1 MTEIRMEEATTVPAP
16 PAAPGADAW
25 RRALPPLALLL
36 VAVGLF
42 FFESFRGME
51 AIWSR
56 SETFA
61 HAYVVPP
68 IALWLIWR
76 QRAALALQQPAPA
89 PWLLLPFA
97 LLVLAWLVGQLVAVN
112 AVTQLAAT
120 ALLVLTVPLL
130 LGLRVALVILFPL
143 TYLFFAVPIGEFMIP
158 PLMQGTADF
167 TVAALRLSGIPVYR
181 EGLQFMIPSGSW
193 SVVEA
198 CSGVRYLMASFMVG
212 SLFAYLNYTSTK
224 RRFIFA
230 LVSLAVPILA
240 NWLRAYMI
248 VMLGH
253 LSGNQLA
260 VGADHLVYGWVFFG
274 VVITIV
280 FMIGARWSEEPAP
293 LPAATLQRPPHAAIG
308 WRPWAL
314 AAAAAVLAAVPQ
326 LALTLIDR
334 GESTAEPRLALASAP
349 AGGWRAEPADTAS
362 FKPAFRNPNA
372 ELLARFVAEDSTPPV
387 GVYVGYYRRQDGSRK
402 LVSGEN
408 VLVTSQDRQWNPVA
422 SRLRSVALD
431 DGRTVDVRETTLLEL
446 GSASAPERKRLVV
459 WQLYWVN
466 GTLTATDHSAKLLGA
481 WHRLMGRGDD
491 GAAIVLH
498 ASESA
503 SKQAGRSGAETLRQ
517 CELGRDRAGAGSH
530 ARGALR
536 SPPSTITG
544 FRSIWIKE
552 EGSGHEY
559 SGSHRPGLRRLAARR
574 RLRQA
579 DAHHR
584 LRHRRQQG
592 RVVQARRR
600 SLARAAG

>member
-1 MTEIRMEEATTVPAP
+1 MTEMRMDEASTVPAP

-56 SETFA
+56 SDTFA

-76 QRAALALQQPAPA
+76 QRAALALQLPSPS

-97 LLVLAWLVGQLVAVN
+97 LLVLMWLVGQLVAVN

-158 PLMQGTADF
+158 TLMQGTADF

-253 LSGNQLA
+253 LSGNQIA

-293 LPAATLQRPPHAAIG
+293 LPAAGPVRPQGMAVAR
-308 WRPWAL
+308 RPWGLAV
-314 AAAAAVLAAVPQ
+314 AAAALAAVPQ
-326 LALTLIDR
+326 LALNLIDR
-334 GESTAEPRLALASAP
+334 GESTAEPRLALSAAP
-349 AGGWRAEPADTAS
+349 ASSWRIVPTDAAS
-362 FKPAFRNPNA
+362 FKPTFRNPSA
-372 ELLARFVAEDSTPPV
+372 ELLARFVADDSTPPV
-387 GVYVGYYRRQDGSRK
+387 GVYLGYYRRQDANRK
-402 LVSGEN
+402 LVSSEN
-408 VLVTSQDRQWNPVA
+408 VLVTMQDRQWNAVA
-422 SRLRSVALD
+422 SQVRSVALD
-431 DGRTVDVRETTLLEL
+431 GGRTIEVRETTLLQL
-446 GSASAPERKRLVV
+446 GSASATERERLVV
-459 WQLYWVN
+459 WQAYWIN
-466 GTLTATDHSAKLLGA
+466 GTLTANDHAAKLLGA
-481 WHRLMGRGDD
+481 WHRLLGRGDD
-491 GAAIVLH
+491 GAAIVLYAPDSEGKPADAALKRF
-498 ASESA
+498 ASA
-503 SKQAGRSGAETLRQ
+503 N
-517 CELGRDRAGAGSH
+517 
-530 ARGALR
+530 
-536 SPPSTITG
+536 
-544 FRSIWIKE
+544 
-552 EGSGHEY
+552 
-559 SGSHRPGLRRLAARR
+559 LAAIE
-574 RLRQA
+574 QA
-579 DAHHR
+579 
-584 LRHRRQQG
+584 
-592 RVVQARRR
+592 
-600 SLARAAG
+600 LAATRAAR

>member
-1 MTEIRMEEATTVPAP
+1 MTEIRVDEASTLPPP
-16 PAAPGADAW
+16 PAAPGAQAW

-51 AIWSR
+51 EIWSR
-56 SETFA
+56 SDTFA

-68 IALWLIWR
+68 IALWLMWR
-76 QRAALALQQPAPA
+76 QRAALALQLPAPS
-89 PWLLLPFA
+89 PWLLLPFG
-97 LLVLAWLVGQLVAVN
+97 LLVLVWLVGQLVAVN

-130 LGLRVALVILFPL
+130 LGVRVALVILFPL
-143 TYLFFAVPIGEFMIP
+143 AYLFFAVPIGEFMIP

-230 LVSLAVPILA
+230 LVSLAVPVLA

-260 VGADHLVYGWVFFG
+260 VGADHLIYGWVFFG

-293 LPAATLQRPPHAAIG
+293 LPTVVPAALPRAATG
-308 WRPWAL
+308 WRPWGLAL
-314 AAAAAVLAAVPQ
+314 AAAALAALPQ
-326 LALTLIDR
+326 LTLRLIDR
-334 GESTAEPRLALASAP
+334 GESTAEPQLALTAAP
-349 AGGWRAEPADTAS
+349 AGGWHAVPADASS
-362 FKPAFRNPNA
+362 FKPSFRNPNA
-372 ELLARFVAEDSTPPV
+372 ELLARFAADEATPPV
-387 GVYVGYYRRQDGSRK
+387 GVYLGYYRRQDTSRK
-402 LVSGEN
+402 LVSSEN
-408 VLVTSQDRQWNPVA
+408 VLVTLQDRRWNPV
-422 SRLRSVALD
+422 SSQVRTVALD
-431 DGRTVDVRETTLLEL
+431 GGRMLDVRETTLLQI
-446 GSASAPERKRLVV
+446 GNASATDRERLVA

-466 GTLTATDHSAKLLGA
+466 GTLTANDHAAKLLGA

-491 GAAIVLH
+491 GAAIVLYAPDTTGKPADAALKRF
-498 ASESA
+498 ASA
-503 SKQAGRSGAETLRQ
+503 N
-517 CELGRDRAGAGSH
+517 
-530 ARGALR
+530 
-536 SPPSTITG
+536 
-544 FRSIWIKE
+544 
-552 EGSGHEY
+552 
-559 SGSHRPGLRRLAARR
+559 LAAIERA
-574 RLRQA
+574 L
-579 DAHHR
+579 DAT
-584 LRHRRQQG
+584 
-592 RVVQARRR
+592 
-600 SLARAAG
+600 RAAR

>member
-1 MTEIRMEEATTVPAP
+1 MTEIRVDEASTVPAP
-16 PAAPGADAW
+16 PAAPGTREAW

-51 AIWSR
+51 EIWSR

-68 IALWLIWR
+68 IALWLMWR
-76 QRAALALQQPAPA
+76 QRAALALQLPAPS

-120 ALLVLTVPLL
+120 ALLVLTVPLV
-130 LGLRVALVILFPL
+130 LGVRVALVILFPL

-167 TVAALRLSGIPVYR
+167 TVTALRLSGIPVYR

-212 SLFAYLNYTSTK
+212 SLFAYLNYTSAK

-230 LVSLAVPILA
+230 LVSLAVPVLA

-260 VGADHLVYGWVFFG
+260 VGADHLIYGWVFFG

-280 FMIGARWSEEPAP
+280 FMIGARWSEAPAP
-293 LPAATLQRPPHAAIG
+293 LPAATVSAPLPPAATG
-308 WRPWAL
+308 WRPWGLAL
-314 AAAAAVLAAVPQ
+314 AAAALAAVQQLTLKFIDRAESTAEPQ
-326 LALTLIDR
+326 LALT
-334 GESTAEPRLALASAP
+334 AAP
-349 AGGWRAEPADTAS
+349 AGGWQSAPTDAAA
-362 FKPAFRNPNA
+362 FKPSFRNPSA
-372 ELLARFVAEDSTPPV
+372 ELLARFTAGEATPPV
-387 GVYVGYYRRQDGSRK
+387 GVYLGYYRRQDASRK
-402 LVSGEN
+402 LVSSEN
-408 VLVTSQDRQWNPVA
+408 VLVTLQDRRWNPVE
-422 SRLRSVALD
+422 SRLRSVPLD
-431 DGRTVDVRETTLLEL
+431 GGRTLDVRETTLLQI
-446 GSASAPERKRLVV
+446 GSASASERERLVV

-466 GTLTATDHSAKLLGA
+466 GSLTANDHAAKLLGA

-491 GAAIVLH
+491 GAAIVLYAPDAPGRPADAALKRF
-498 ASESA
+498 ASA
-503 SKQAGRSGAETLRQ
+503 N
-517 CELGRDRAGAGSH
+517 
-530 ARGALR
+530 
-536 SPPSTITG
+536 
-544 FRSIWIKE
+544 
-552 EGSGHEY
+552 
-559 SGSHRPGLRRLAARR
+559 LAAIERA
-574 RLRQA
+574 L
-579 DAHHR
+579 DAT
-584 LRHRRQQG
+584 
-592 RVVQARRR
+592 
-600 SLARAAG
+600 RAAR

>member
-1 MTEIRMEEATTVPAP
+1 MTEMRMEDASTVPAP
-16 PAAPGADAW
+16 PAAPGASAW

-51 AIWSR
+51 EIWSR
-56 SETFA
+56 SDTFA

-76 QRAALALQQPAPA
+76 QRAALALLLPSPS
-89 PWLLLPFA
+89 PWLLLPFV
-97 LLVLAWLVGQLVAVN
+97 LLVLVWLVGQLVAVN

-181 EGLQFMIPSGSW
+181 EGLQFMIPTGSW

-253 LSGNQLA
+253 LSGNQIA

-280 FMIGARWSEEPAP
+280 FMIGARWSEEPAA
-293 LPAATLQRPPHAAIG
+293 LPAATPQRSLHPVTG
-308 WRPWAL
+308 WRPWGLAL
-314 AAAAAVLAAVPQ
+314 AAVLLAAVPQ
-326 LALTLIDR
+326 LVLKIIDR
-334 GESTAEPRLALASAP
+334 SESTAEPRQELVIAP
-349 AGGWRAEPADTAS
+349 SGGWRAAPTDDAT

-372 ELLARFVAEDSTPPV
+372 ELLARFVAEDGTPPV
-387 GVYVGYYRRQDGSRK
+387 GVYLGYYRRQDASRK
-402 LVSGEN
+402 LVSSEN
-408 VLVTSQDRQWNPVA
+408 VLVTLQDRRWNPVA
-422 SRLRSVALD
+422 SHMRTVALD
-431 DGRTVDVRETTLLEL
+431 GGRSVEVRETTLLQL
-446 GSASAPERKRLVV
+446 GSASATERERLVA
-459 WQLYWVN
+459 WQVYWVN
-466 GTLTATDHSAKLLGA
+466 GTLTAHDHAAKLVGA
-481 WHRLMGRGDD
+481 WHRLLGRGDD
-491 GAAIVLH
+491 GAAIVLYAPDTEVSPADAALKRF
-498 ASESA
+498 ASA
-503 SKQAGRSGAETLRQ
+503 N
-517 CELGRDRAGAGSH
+517 
-530 ARGALR
+530 
-536 SPPSTITG
+536 
-544 FRSIWIKE
+544 
-552 EGSGHEY
+552 
-559 SGSHRPGLRRLAARR
+559 LAAIERA
-574 RLRQA
+574 L
-579 DAHHR
+579 DAT
-584 LRHRRQQG
+584 
-592 RVVQARRR
+592 
-600 SLARAAG
+600 RAAR